1 MKNDILIIG
10 SGLAAI
16 TASRLLIENG
26 HHVTLISSDYTNDDL
41 YKKGNLPSARINND
55 FSKINDDFIKRY
67 EIKVKNFSIIGS
79 NALGGLSN
87 VWGAGYK
94 VNKAYLKRHNKKNF
108 QDKILDYFKIVEKNY
123 EKNEFRDYII
133 PFSNKKVHFSKPYF
147 FKSQKNN
154 RNYSTKDHLDE
165 LKRNKNFS
173 FFPDHFVTK
182 ITKNKNMTFDIYI
195 ENNKKKLF
203 NFKKI
208 VLALGTI
215 GSTKI
220 LLEYLNLYN
229 HKVRLKHNPQI
240 AILGFLKKKT
250 INIKKI
256 IEGDVF
262 FTVKNNEDHL
272 CSVGLLGNI
281 SDDIVDVIIKKFFFI
296 PSLFIKFFFKIFKN
310 RVFVGNCFLPNEFSD
325 TYLTLNHNGLSIK
338 GDYKNNF
345 YEFEKD
351 TLKKI
356 KKSFSKFSFFTLCYR
371 MPVGSDIHYTG
382 TVNNQNHYSLEIN
395 KNYSLK
401 KDGNIFIIDG
411 SVVEGN
417 PIYPGWYIIN
427 NSIDFAY
434 KFSK

>member
-165 LKRNKNFS
+165 LKRNFVNFW
-173 FFPDHFVTK
+173 K
-182 ITKNKNMTFDIYI
+182 AR
-195 ENNKKKLF
+195 
-203 NFKKI
+203 I
-208 VLALGTI
+208 V
-215 GSTKI
+215 
-220 LLEYLNLYN
+220 
-229 HKVRLKHNPQI
+229 
-240 AILGFLKKKT
+240 
-250 INIKKI
+250 
-256 IEGDVF
+256 
-262 FTVKNNEDHL
+262 
-272 CSVGLLGNI
+272 
-281 SDDIVDVIIKKFFFI
+281 
-296 PSLFIKFFFKIFKN
+296 
-310 RVFVGNCFLPNEFSD
+310 
-325 TYLTLNHNGLSIK
+325 
-338 GDYKNNF
+338 
-345 YEFEKD
+345 
-351 TLKKI
+351 
-356 KKSFSKFSFFTLCYR
+356 
-371 MPVGSDIHYTG
+371 
-382 TVNNQNHYSLEIN
+382 
-395 KNYSLK
+395 
-401 KDGNIFIIDG
+401 
-411 SVVEGN
+411 
-417 PIYPGWYIIN
+417 
-427 NSIDFAY
+427 
-434 KFSK
+434 